1 MTADALEVQIAHLEG
16 AFEQVD
22 KRLGSIENRM
32 SALERKV
39 DEGFARVRV
48 EMDRQF
54 FWVLGLLVVSI
65 LLPVGLRLAGH

>member
-1 MTADALEVQIAHLEG
+1 MTADAFEIRIAHLEG
-16 AFEQVD
+16 AFERVD

-65 LLPVGLRLAGH
+65 LLPVGLRFAGH

>member
-1 MTADALEVQIAHLEG
+1 MTADALEVRIAHLEG

-54 FWVLGLLVVSI
+54 LWVLGLLIVSI